1 MPDDGK
7 GRSGPLLKVM
17 LDLGNAGA
25 HTGTGVYGRTLFA
38 SLQQY
43 CNDAIDVREAG
54 ISSVS
59 TRMRPLRRL
68 LYLARLARLRRSGY
82 RGADVVHFANVY
94 APVRKNGVAYVATIH
109 DLDAILYPH
118 LYTRRYS
125 VYYGRTVAA
134 STQRAHIVL
143 TDTEAI
149 RGQLLDRYPIGEER
163 VKVVGIGVS
172 PQFVKAVEAAG
183 RITDD
188 HPLTMLFVGRLEAKK
203 NVEWLVDSVAMGV
216 RSGAIPKL
224 RLQLAGGNSYGFPA
238 IQRALREAGPIAEWI
253 ATPDMQRL
261 ATLYTQSDLV
271 VLPSHCEGFG
281 IPLLE
286 AMYCGKPIVAS
297 RIPTS
302 VEVTGGG
309 AYFFDLGR
317 RDAFYAA
324 VNDCV
329 QGKSRRMHDAI
340 AAQQLAHY
348 AWPVLARAAAH
359 VYTEAGLLA

>member
-1 MPDDGK
+1 MLDDGK
-7 GRSGPLLKVM
+7 GGSGPLLKVM

-25 HTGTGVYGRTLFA
+25 HTGTGVYGRTLLA

-43 CNDAIDVREAG
+43 CSDSIDVREAG

-59 TRMRPLRRL
+59 TKMRPVRRL
-68 LYLARLARLRRSGY
+68 LYLARLARLRRRGY

-94 APVRKNGVAYVATIH
+94 APARKNRVSYVATIH
-109 DLDAILYPH
+109 DLDAIMYPQ

-125 VYYGRTVAA
+125 AYYGRTVAA
-134 STQRAHIVL
+134 SILRAHIVL

-149 RGQLLDRYPIGEER
+149 RAQLLDRYPIGEDR

-172 PQFVKAVEAAG
+172 PQFVKAVETAG
-183 RITDD
+183 RDTAD

-203 NVEWLVDSVAMGV
+203 NVEWLVDSVVTGV
-216 RSGAIPKL
+216 RSGAIPNVHL
-224 RLQLAGGNSYGFPA
+224 LLAGGSSYGIAA
-238 IQRALREAGPIAEWI
+238 IQRALRDAGPIAEWVV
-253 ATPDMQRL
+253 APDMERI
-261 ATLYTQSDLV
+261 AALYAQSDFL

-286 AMYCGKPIVAS
+286 AMYCRKPIVAS

-309 AYFFDLGR
+309 AYFFDLGS

-329 QGKSRRMHDAI
+329 QGKNRRTHDAI

-348 AWPVLARAAAH
+348 AWPVLARAAAY